1 MNQPSSLH
9 SLFHTPEKGLF
20 ISFEGAEGSGKST
33 QIQKL
38 QKHFE
43 SLSLPCLLLREPGGT
58 SFGEKLRAAIL
69 SQDSKLHP
77 MAETFVFLASRA
89 QLLEEKILPQLAQ
102 GGVVL
107 LDRYIDSTLVYQ
119 ALARQESIEK
129 IWTLHQFAP
138 LNVLPHRTFYLDISL
153 EVSLE
158 RQMKR
163 GQNKDYFESQSNEFQ
178 AQLLKGYRT
187 LASLYPERIK
197 TIQGT
202 QSVEDVFRDILQELP
217 KL

>member
-1 MNQPSSLH
+1 MNQTSLLS
-9 SLFHTPEKGLF
+9 SLFHTPDKGLF

-38 QKHFE
+38 KQHFD
-43 SLSLPCLLLREPGGT
+43 SLNRPCIVLREPGGT
-58 SFGEKLRAAIL
+58 AFGEKLREAIL
-69 SQDSKLHP
+69 SQDTKLHA

-89 QLLEEKILPQLAQ
+89 QLLEEKILPHLASN
-102 GGVVL
+102 GVVL

-119 ALARQESIEK
+119 ALARGDQIEK

-138 LNVLPHRTFYLDISL
+138 LNTLPHRTFYLDISL

-158 RQMKR
+158 RQLKR
-163 GQNKDYFESQSNEFQ
+163 GQNKDYFESQSNDFQ

-187 LASLYPERIK
+187 LAALYPERIK
-197 TIQGT
+197 TISGA
-202 QSVEDVFRDILQELP
+202 QSVNEVFNDIIKELP
-217 KL
+217 LL

>member
-1 MNQPSSLH
+1 MNQSSPLH
-9 SLFHTPEKGLF
+9 ATFRTPEKGLF

-38 QKHFE
+38 KEHFD
-43 SLSLPCLLLREPGGT
+43 SLSRSCIVLREPGGT

-69 SQDSKLHP
+69 NQETKLHA

-89 QLLEEKILPQLAQ
+89 QLLEEKILPHLAL

-107 LDRYIDSTLVYQ
+107 LDRYVDSTLVYQ
-119 ALARQESIEK
+119 ALARGESIEK

-138 LNVLPHRTFYLDISL
+138 LNILPHRTFYLDISL

-158 RQMKR
+158 RQLKR
-163 GQNKDYFESQSNEFQ
+163 GQNKDYFESQSNDFQ
-178 AQLLKGYRT
+178 AKLLKGYRT
-187 LASLYPERIK
+187 LAGLYPERIK
-197 TIQGT
+197 TISGA

-217 KL
+217 HL